1 MPSVTVWLDSE
12 EWGEVILPRP
22 LKVAHS
28 ATCKALAT
36 RWTPK
41 KKYIFADLAI
51 SSDGGRGLGALA
63 SHELLDSVQSRV
75 YHLGPL
81 RGSVT
86 VCDSVS
92 YERRSSG
99 AGESF

>member
-1 MPSVTVWLDSE
+1 MSLFGWIVKNGGKLYCQGHSKLL
-12 EWGEVILPRP
+12 ILPHARP
-22 LKVAHS
+22 WLQGGHQ
-28 ATCKALAT
+28 
-36 RWTPK
+36 K
-41 KKYIFADLAI
+41 KKNIFADLAI